1 MFPLITSADVPVEL
15 RSLALVIF
23 RRNISS
29 IINDEKEIAETQCIW
44 KLIRPES
51 RQAIQQSTLN
61 LVQNMNEKILM
72 HKVCNFAVEVAGTL
86 NDVESQVWNDL
97 L

>member
-1 MFPLITSADVPVEL
+1 M
-15 RSLALVIF
+15 VIF

-29 IINDEKEIAETQCIW
+29 IINDEKDVAESQCIW

-51 RQAIQQSTLN
+51 RQAIQQGTLQM
-61 LVQNMNEKILM
+61 VSNMNEKILM